1 MDCDLIKVPPDM
13 RRFILP
19 NDQGLLLWVCVWVGG
34 NMTFCRRICSYEYGR
49 QDHVYLSVYATS
61 TEDWGTDVDDTI
73 EGVDFVWVGVL

>member
-1 MDCDLIKVPPDM
+1 M
-13 RRFILP
+13 
-19 NDQGLLLWVCVWVGG
+19 WVGG

-61 TEDWGTDVDDTI
+61 REDWGTDVDDTI